1 MRIRTL
7 AVPAAALTLALGGA
21 TLSQALPGPN
31 GDNTFGLCTAYF
43 AGSERGQE
51 MKRKAP
57 PFQGLEAAA
66 EAMDMTVEEYCAAN
80 GTRPGNGGGNGNGN
94 GNGGGED
101 DAEA

>member
-7 AVPAAALTLALGGA
+7 AVPAAALMMALGGA
-21 TLSQALPGPN
+21 TLTQALPGPN

-51 MKRKAP
+51 MRRNAP

-66 EAMDMTVEEYCAAN
+66 AAADQSVEEYCAEN
-80 GTRPGNGGGNGNGN
+80 GTHPGNGGGKSGSRSGS
-94 GNGGGED
+94 
-101 DAEA
+101 